1 VGTLLARE
9 TGYSDRLCVDLIG
22 VMLKETTVN
31 KTEWFWF
38 SKLVK
43 LSHKPKKTVRIHLKH
58 LKDNKIIEYKKGH
71 YKQGQKK
78 PFRLSLSHRWKERL
92 GLEWCQRI
100 HDLVQEAL
108 TYLGH
113 GSIEEQLAKFDLSSN
128 ISLRKPTRPIIG
140 RLLLEYSAKAYA
152 IPKNQFETTVEHRGA
167 KVQNMLLAI
176 KWEHARP
183 KQVSFKIQIHPS
195 PEIQPPNLQQKL
207 QELDEFVFKEVN
219 NK

>member
-1 VGTLLARE
+1 MSME
-9 TGYSDRLCVDLIG
+9 TSYSDRICPDLIG
-22 VMLKETTVN
+22 VMLKETTAN

-38 SKLVK
+38 SKLVE
-43 LSHKPKKTVRIHLKH
+43 LSDKPRKTVRVHLKH
-58 LKDNKIIEYKKGH
+58 LKDNEVIEYKKGR
-71 YKQGQKK
+71 YRRGQKK
-78 PFRLSLSHRWKERL
+78 LFRLSLSHRWRERL
-92 GLEWCQRI
+92 GLEWCQKI

-113 GSIEEQLAKFDLSSN
+113 GSIEEQLAKSDLSSD

-152 IPKNQFETTVEHRGA
+152 IPINQSETTVAHRGA

-176 KWEHARP
+176 RWEHAKPR
-183 KQVSFKIQIHPS
+183 QVSFKTQIHPS
-195 PEIQPPNLQQKL
+195 PEIQPPNLRQKL
-207 QELDEFVFKEVN
+207 QELDELVFKEVG